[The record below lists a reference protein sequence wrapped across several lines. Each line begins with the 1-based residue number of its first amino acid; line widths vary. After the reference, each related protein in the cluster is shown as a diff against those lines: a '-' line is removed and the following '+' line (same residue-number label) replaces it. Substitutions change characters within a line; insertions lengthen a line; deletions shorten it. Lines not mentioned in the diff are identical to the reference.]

1 MGFYFKNCQKMEKIK
16 VLLVDDH
23 TILRDG
29 IASILNQVEGI
40 EVVGGL
46 SSGEDAVNSFPKY
59 SPNVILMDIVMSGMT
74 GLEATRW
81 IKEQDPSIKIIIIS
95 SEIKKEYVSTG
106 IKCGIDGYLPK
117 DVDKETLITA
127 VRSVMKGEKYFN
139 TAITNLVFEDF
150 YMGEREGKK
159 RNRKIAEGL
168 TNREN
173 QILELI
179 ASGKSNQ
186 EVADTL
192 FISTKTVETHKANIL
207 DKLGLR
213 NTAQLVKYAIKHN
226 IITLD

>member
-1 MGFYFKNCQKMEKIK
+1 MNKAKI
-16 VLLVDDH
+16 LLVDDH

-29 IASILNQVEGI
+29 IASILNNVEGV
-40 EVVGGL
+40 EVVGAL
-46 SSGEDAVNSFPKY
+46 SSGEEAVSEFQK
-59 SPNVILMDIVMSGMT
+59 SGANVILMDILMSGMT

-81 IKEQDPSIKIIIIS
+81 IKEQDPSVKVIIIS

-127 VRSVMKGEKYFN
+127 IRTVMKGEKFFN
-139 TAITNLVFEDF
+139 AAITNLVFEDF
-150 YMGEREGKK
+150 YNGEKDGRK
-159 RNRKIAEGL
+159 RNRKIAVGL

-173 QILELI
+173 EIMALI

-186 EVADTL
+186 EVADSL

-213 NTAQLVKYAIKHN
+213 NTAELVKYAIKHN

>member
-1 MGFYFKNCQKMEKIK
+1 MSNPVK

-29 IASILNQVEGI
+29 IASILNQIEGI

-46 SSGEDAVNSFPKY
+46 SSGEEAVNEFATYHPD
-59 SPNVILMDIVMSGMT
+59 VILMDVMMRGMT

-81 IKEQDPSIKIIIIS
+81 IKEQNSTIKIIIIS
-95 SEIKKEYVSTG
+95 SEIKKEFVSAG

-117 DVDKETLITA
+117 DVDKATLVEAI
-127 VRSVMKGEKYFN
+127 RSVMQGQKYFN
-139 TAITNLVFEDF
+139 AAITNLVFEDF
-150 YMGEREGKK
+150 YNSEKTGKK
-159 RNRKIAEGL
+159 ENRKTSKDL
-168 TNREN
+168 TAREN

-192 FISTKTVETHKANIL
+192 FLSIKTVETHKANIL
-207 DKLGLR
+207 GKLGLK
-213 NTAQLVKYAIKHN
+213 NMAELVKYAIKNN
-226 IITLD
+226 IISMD